1 MKALHT
7 RIVGL
12 VLLLTALTLAITACQ
27 GGSDTSGSGLV
38 GSVKEETVLVA
49 NVTDSNSPYKIIN
62 DAIIEYMIVHGFH
75 YHVEMV
81 DITLDEVHQAI
92 KEGTVLVAM
101 EVPDTEDWLRDDH
114 VTDYG
119 VLFTAADGTEYHKV
133 IDDKRLAPLTPDFAM
148 SLKKMNVE
156 ARRYDQ
162 TLKWMEKYDVSDPE
176 KIAVYF
182 FWEFDYSTGSFKD
195 WMEYDPWQDIRV
207 HTQNTTRMIRG
218 TEYKGKDLV
227 KENKNYTR

>member
-1 MKALHT
+1 M
-7 RIVGL
+7 VGL
-12 VLLLTALTLAITACQ
+12 VVLLTALILAVAAC
-27 GGSDTSGSGLV
+27 GEKGSNTSGSGLK
-38 GSVKEETVLVA
+38 GSVKEEVVLVA
-49 NVTDSNSPYKIIN
+49 NITDSSSPYKIIT
-62 DAIIEYMIVHGFH
+62 DAVIEYMIIHGFH

-81 DITLDEVHQAI
+81 DVTLDEVHQAV
-92 KEGTVLVAM
+92 KEGTVWVAM
-101 EVPDTEDWLRDDH
+101 EIPDTEDWLRDDH

-119 VLFTAADGTEYHKV
+119 VLFTAADGTGYHKV
-133 IDDKRLAPLTPDFAM
+133 TDDNRLASFTPDFAE

-162 TLKWMEKYDVSDPE
+162 TLKWMEKFDISDPE

-207 HTQNTTRMIRG
+207 HTQNITRLIRG

-227 KENKNYTR
+227 KETENYSR